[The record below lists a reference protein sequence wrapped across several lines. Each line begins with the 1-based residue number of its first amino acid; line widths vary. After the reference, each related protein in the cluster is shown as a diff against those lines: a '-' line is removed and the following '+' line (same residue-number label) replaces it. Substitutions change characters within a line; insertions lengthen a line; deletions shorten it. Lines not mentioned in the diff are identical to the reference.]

1 MNEMK
6 FIELKKA
13 LKDTVE
19 EMVRVLYELRKE
31 KEFNESL
38 RFRAINI
45 YAKFKS
51 LYLEIKSE
59 TAGGTMLYNLN
70 MLISLGLFKVK
81 YIFYFI
87 LAIIFSMKIDI
98 KSNEKVYN
106 VLLIILFIYVISI
119 MVTGSYNPFIY
130 FRF

>member
-6 FIELKKA
+6 FIELRKE

-45 YAKFKS
+45 YAKFRS
-51 LYLEIKSE
+51 LLIKIRNE
-59 TAGGTMLYNLN
+59 KAVGTMLFDLN
-70 MLISLGLFKVK
+70 ML
-81 YIFYFI
+81 
-87 LAIIFSMKIDI
+87 M
-98 KSNEKVYN
+98 SNADYAWETWGIELRN
-106 VLLIILFIYVISI
+106 YV
-119 MVTGSYNPFIY
+119 
-130 FRF
+130 

>member
-1 MNEMK
+1 MNVTR
-6 FIELKKA
+6 FIYLKKS

-51 LYLEIKSE
+51 LRFEIRNEK
-59 TAGGTMLYNLN
+59 AVGTMLFDLN
-70 MLISLGLFKVK
+70 MLMSNADYAWETWGIELRK
-81 YIFYFI
+81 Y
-87 LAIIFSMKIDI
+87 
-98 KSNEKVYN
+98 V
-106 VLLIILFIYVISI
+106 
-119 MVTGSYNPFIY
+119 
-130 FRF
+130 

>member
-1 MNEMK
+1 
-6 FIELKKA
+6 
-13 LKDTVE
+13 
-19 EMVRVLYELRKE
+19 
-31 KEFNESL
+31 
-38 RFRAINI
+38 
-45 YAKFKS
+45 
-51 LYLEIKSE
+51 
-59 TAGGTMLYNLN
+59 